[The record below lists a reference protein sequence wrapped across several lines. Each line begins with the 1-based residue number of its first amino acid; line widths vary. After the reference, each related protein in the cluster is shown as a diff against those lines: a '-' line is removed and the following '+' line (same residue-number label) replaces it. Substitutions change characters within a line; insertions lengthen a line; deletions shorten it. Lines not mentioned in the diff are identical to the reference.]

1 LLIAETT
8 VYPQQAVL
16 CPDLKMIVNGKDER
30 CFCSQYTKVYLN
42 RTRSSAA
49 TGFFFALRSLD
60 EGGFALKKNEKED
73 TMWFIIIVLLI
84 IVILNSVNGEKEMD
98 NEENR
103 VQYNDRVVHP
113 AEYLM
118 R

>member
-1 LLIAETT
+1 
-8 VYPQQAVL
+8 
-16 CPDLKMIVNGKDER
+16 
-30 CFCSQYTKVYLN
+30 
-42 RTRSSAA
+42 
-49 TGFFFALRSLD
+49 
-60 EGGFALKKNEKED
+60 
-73 TMWFIIIVLLI
+73 MWFIIIVLLI

>member
-1 LLIAETT
+1 M
-8 VYPQQAVL
+8 VGNPVVKSDRVFL
-16 CPDLKMIVNGKDER
+16 CPLKLQRKRVCRK
-30 CFCSQYTKVYLN
+30 KV
-42 RTRSSAA
+42 
-49 TGFFFALRSLD
+49 
-60 EGGFALKKNEKED
+60 EKED